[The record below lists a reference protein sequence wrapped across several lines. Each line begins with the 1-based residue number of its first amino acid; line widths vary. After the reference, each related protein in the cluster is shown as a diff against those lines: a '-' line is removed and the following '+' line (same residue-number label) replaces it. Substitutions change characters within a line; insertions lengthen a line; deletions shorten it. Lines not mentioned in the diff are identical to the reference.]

1 MQRRHTPRRAR
12 TFTTRDALA
21 RTAERIGREIEQRH
35 LPHGTIQDPI
45 FAAPDSDQV
54 VAYTR
59 AGDSALWTGFYLA
72 AEVYRFVVTR
82 SPEALGNAERAIQ
95 AIKRL
100 VDATGSNLLARVV
113 FPADSPYADGVA
125 TQEAANGVHD
135 TMLDGMLDGR
145 AHFWVGN
152 TSRDQYLGVFFGLS
166 VAFEWLD
173 DERFRAPIRDV
184 VTRMLD
190 FLLGN
195 GWIVRIP
202 DGDSSTTFLHRVD
215 QRLAL
220 LQVGRQVNDD
230 RFSRPYRNERFIGSA
245 TIRIP
250 IAFEIIDDHS
260 SYFKFNLVAISMF
273 MLARQE
279 GQGIHRSRYLG
290 AYETFRNA
298 VEDHGNAHFNMIA
311 RVLRGPDLSRDR
323 ETYGLLV
330 AWMRRPRRDFGID
343 LRSTYEACGDR
354 ACRPIP
360 VQDRVRSDFLW
371 QRSPF
376 QLVAGGDGFIE
387 NAGIDFVLPYWMA
400 RVYGVL

>member
-1 MQRRHTPRRAR
+1 MQRRHSPRRAR
-12 TFTTRDALA
+12 TSPTREALA
-21 RTAERIGREIEQRH
+21 RTAERIGLEIQQRH
-35 LPHGTIQDPI
+35 LPHRTIQDPI
-45 FAAPDSDQV
+45 FVAPDSDQI

-59 AGDSALWTGFYLA
+59 GGDSALWTGFYLA
-72 AEVYRFVVTR
+72 AEVYRFVATR
-82 SPEALGNAERAIQ
+82 SPDALNNVERAIQ
-95 AIKRL
+95 AITRL
-100 VDATGSNLLARVV
+100 VDATGTDLLSRVV
-113 FPADSPYADGVA
+113 FPADSAFAEGVA
-125 TQEAANGVHD
+125 IQEAANGIREVS
-135 TMLDGMLDGR
+135 LDGR
-145 AHFWVGN
+145 PHFWVGN

-166 VAFEWLD
+166 VAFEWLT

-184 VTRMLD
+184 VTRMLE
-190 FLLGN
+190 FLLRN
-195 GWIVRIP
+195 SWLVRMP
-202 DGDSSTTFLHRVD
+202 DGGSSTTFVHRVD

-230 RFSRPYRNERFIGSA
+230 RFSRPYRSERFTGSA

-250 IAFEIIDDHS
+250 IAFEVVDDHS

-290 AYETFRNA
+290 AYELFRNR

-311 RVLRGPDLSRDR
+311 RVLRGPDPSRDR
-323 ETYGLLV
+323 GTYALLT

-343 LRSTYEACGDR
+343 LRSTYEACGDDR

-387 NAGIDFVLPYWMA
+387 NAGIDFILPYWMA
-400 RVYGVL
+400 RAYGVLS